1 MIFYTWNCLNDTNK
15 KQIGVNMKPIRK
27 NELEYLEKLIDKKF
41 SNQSDSLRRKF
52 DTEVDKT
59 VEKTF
64 KSFKSKLKVDEM
76 IKQSEKA
83 RLDYETFKR
92 TKEIKEAEL
101 KRNAE
106 ATADKVI
113 EFLNNKSKINDWDL
127 RIGRSYNNDM
137 LDASDFD
144 KEIKDACRTEAR
156 RYLEK
161 QDVAKE
167 FHALKDKKELAQNI
181 LYSGSSINSV
191 VAELSKVFNGCK
203 INYQIPKSLLQIEA
217 PKE

>member
-1 MIFYTWNCLNDTNK
+1 
-15 KQIGVNMKPIRK
+15 MKPIRK

-52 DTEVDKT
+52 DNEVDKT

-64 KSFKSKLKVDEM
+64 KAFKKNLKVDDM
-76 IKQSEKA
+76 IKKSEKA
-83 RLDYETFKR
+83 RMDYENFKR
-92 TKEIKEAEL
+92 TKELQEAEL
-101 KRNAE
+101 KRK
-106 ATADKVI
+106 ADDSAKKVVD
-113 EFLNNKSKINDWDL
+113 FLETKSRSNDWDIRL
-127 RIGRSYNNDM
+127 GNSYNDDM
-137 LDASDFD
+137 LDSSDFEKAI
-144 KEIKDACRTEAR
+144 KEACRTEAR

-191 VAELSKVFNGCK
+191 VAELSTVFKGCK
-203 INYQIPKSLLQIEA
+203 INYQIPNSLLQIEA
-217 PKE
+217 PKN

>member
-1 MIFYTWNCLNDTNK
+1 
-15 KQIGVNMKPIRK
+15 MKPIRK

-64 KSFKSKLKVDEM
+64 KSFKSKLKVDDL
-76 IKQSEKA
+76 IKKSEKA

-101 KRNAE
+101 KRNAQSM
-106 ATADKVI
+106 ANKVV
-113 EFLNNKSKINDWDL
+113 EFLDNKSKINDWDL
-127 RIGRSYNNDM
+127 RISTYNDEM

-144 KEIKDACRTEAR
+144 KQIKDACRTEAR

-191 VAELSKVFNGCK
+191 VAELSQVFNSCK
-203 INYQIPKSLLQIEA
+203 INYQLPKALLQIEA

>member
-1 MIFYTWNCLNDTNK
+1 
-15 KQIGVNMKPIRK
+15 MKPIRK

-64 KSFKSKLKVDEM
+64 KSFKAKLKVDELV
-76 IKQSEKA
+76 KKSEKA

-101 KRNAE
+101 KRTAK

-113 EFLNNKSKINDWDL
+113 EFLENKSKINDWDL
-127 RIGRSYNNDM
+127 RISCYNDDM

-144 KEIKDACRTEAR
+144 KQIKDACRTEAR

-161 QDVAKE
+161 QELAKE
-167 FHALKDKKELAQNI
+167 FNALKDKKELAQNI

-191 VAELSKVFNGCK
+191 VSELSRVFNSCK

>member
-1 MIFYTWNCLNDTNK
+1 
-15 KQIGVNMKPIRK
+15 MKPIRK

-76 IKQSEKA
+76 IKKSEKA

-106 ATADKVI
+106 AMSNKVI
-113 EFLNNKSKINDWDL
+113 EFLENKSKINDWDL
-127 RIGRSYNNDM
+127 RIGRSSYNDDL

-144 KEIKDACRTEAR
+144 KEIKAACRTEAR

-161 QDVAKE
+161 QEVAKE

>member
-1 MIFYTWNCLNDTNK
+1 
-15 KQIGVNMKPIRK
+15 MKPIRK

-64 KSFKSKLKVDEM
+64 KSFKAKLKVDELV
-76 IKQSEKA
+76 KKSEKA

-106 ATADKVI
+106 AMSNKVV
-113 EFLNNKSKINDWDL
+113 EFLENKSKINDWSL
-127 RIGRSYNNDM
+127 SIGRRSYNDDL

-144 KEIKDACRTEAR
+144 KQIKDACRTEAR

-191 VAELSKVFNGCK
+191 VAELSRVFNGCK

>member
-1 MIFYTWNCLNDTNK
+1 
-15 KQIGVNMKPIRK
+15 MKPIRK

-64 KSFKSKLKVDEM
+64 KSFKSKLKVDDL
-76 IKQSEKA
+76 IKKSEKA

-101 KRNAE
+101 KRHAE
-106 ATADKVI
+106 AMSNKVK
-113 EFLNNKSKINDWDL
+113 EFLDNKSKINDWDL
-127 RIGRSYNNDM
+127 RVVSSYDNDL

-144 KEIKDACRTEAR
+144 KHIKDACRTEAR

-161 QDVAKE
+161 QELAKE
-167 FHALKDKKELAQNI
+167 FNALKDKKELAQNI

-191 VAELSKVFNGCK
+191 VSELSQVFNSCR
-203 INYQIPKSLLQIEA
+203 INYQIPKALLQIEA
-217 PKE
+217 PKN

>member
-1 MIFYTWNCLNDTNK
+1 
-15 KQIGVNMKPIRK
+15 MKPIRK

-76 IKQSEKA
+76 IKKSEKA

-106 ATADKVI
+106 AMSNKVI
-113 EFLNNKSKINDWDL
+113 EFLENKSKINDWDL
-127 RIGRSYNNDM
+127 RIGRSSYNDDL

-144 KEIKDACRTEAR
+144 KEIKAACRTEAR

-191 VAELSKVFNGCK
+191 VAELSRVFNGCK

>member
-1 MIFYTWNCLNDTNK
+1 
-15 KQIGVNMKPIRK
+15 
-27 NELEYLEKLIDKKF
+27 
-41 SNQSDSLRRKF
+41 
-52 DTEVDKT
+52 
-59 VEKTF
+59 
-64 KSFKSKLKVDEM
+64 M
-76 IKQSEKA
+76 IKKSEKA

-106 ATADKVI
+106 AMSNKVI
-113 EFLNNKSKINDWDL
+113 EFLENKSKINDWDL
-127 RIGRSYNNDM
+127 RIGRSSYNDDL

-144 KEIKDACRTEAR
+144 KEIKSACRTEAR

-161 QDVAKE
+161 QEVAKQ

-203 INYQIPKSLLQIEA
+203 INYQIPQSLLQIEA

>member
-1 MIFYTWNCLNDTNK
+1 
-15 KQIGVNMKPIRK
+15 MKPIRK

-64 KSFKSKLKVDEM
+64 KSFKKTLKEGKVSVDDL
-76 IKQSEKA
+76 IKKSELA
-83 RLDYETFKR
+83 RLEYENFKR

-113 EFLNNKSKINDWDL
+113 DFLNNKSKINDWDL
-127 RIGRSYNNDM
+127 SIGRSGYRDDM

-144 KEIKDACRTEAR
+144 KQIKDACRTEAR

-191 VAELSKVFNGCK
+191 VSELSRVFNSCK

>member
-1 MIFYTWNCLNDTNK
+1 
-15 KQIGVNMKPIRK
+15 MKPIRK

-64 KSFKSKLKVDEM
+64 KSFKSKLKVDEL
-76 IKQSEKA
+76 IKKSEKA

-106 ATADKVI
+106 AMSNKVI
-113 EFLNNKSKINDWDL
+113 EFLENKSKINDWDL
-127 RIGRSYNNDM
+127 RISRSSYNDDM

-144 KEIKDACRTEAR
+144 KQIKDACRTEAR
-156 RYLEK
+156 RFLEK

-191 VAELSKVFNGCK
+191 VSELSRVFNSCK
-203 INYQIPKSLLQIEA
+203 INYQIPKALLQIEA

>member
-1 MIFYTWNCLNDTNK
+1 
-15 KQIGVNMKPIRK
+15 MKPIRK

-76 IKQSEKA
+76 IKKSEKA

-106 ATADKVI
+106 AMSNKVI
-113 EFLNNKSKINDWDL
+113 EFLENKSKINDWDL
-127 RIGRSYNNDM
+127 RIGRHSYNDDL

-144 KEIKDACRTEAR
+144 KEIKAACRTEAR

-191 VAELSKVFNGCK
+191 VSELSRVFNGCK